1 MFSDILLKVR
11 APAENEIL
19 KMKENQVLV
28 SFLYPAQN
36 KQLIEEL
43 AKRKVTAFGMD
54 CIPRISRAQVFDALS
69 SMANV
74 AGYRA
79 VIEAANYFPR
89 FFTGQITAAGK
100 IPPAKILVIGGGVA
114 GLAAIGQAR
123 GMGAIV
129 RAFDTRAVVKEQVE
143 SMGAEFLTINI
154 SEDGSTSGGYSKE
167 MSKAFIDAEH
177 ALFAEQCK
185 DVDIIITTAL
195 IPGKPAPKLI
205 LEEHVKLMKPGSV
218 IVDLAAE
225 QGGNVETTV
234 PGKVV
239 TVHDVVHIGITD
251 FPSRLPTQSSSLYAN
266 NISKFLLSIGE
277 KNHFNINLNDE
288 VVRGS
293 VVLHNGQLLW
303 PPPAPSPPPVQAK
316 PVQSENVETL
326 TAKPVKEVS
335 AFRNT
340 LNSSLVCT
348 AGLSTALGLGAI
360 SPNHNFTTMVTVFG
374 LSGIVGYHTV
384 WGVTPAL
391 HSPLMSVTNAISG
404 ITAVGGLLLMGGGL
418 YPSNQVEVI
427 RFLWD
432 KHLFQCIFFRLCQP
446 LQHLFHSLI
455 LEEDS

>member
-1 MFSDILLKVR
+1 M
-11 APAENEIL
+11 ENEIQ
-19 KMKENQVLV
+19 KMIKNQVLI

-36 KQLIEEL
+36 RQLIDEL
-43 AKRKVTAFGMD
+43 AKQKVTAFGMD

-79 VIEAANYFPR
+79 VIEAANHFPR

-143 SMGAEFLTINI
+143 SMGAEFLTINL
-154 SEDGSTSGGYSKE
+154 SEDGSTAGGYSKE
-167 MSKAFIDAEH
+167 MSKAFIEAEH
-177 ALFAEQCK
+177 ALFSEQCR

-234 PGKVV
+234 PGKIEI
-239 TVHDVVHIGITD
+239 VHDVVHIGITD

-293 VVLHNGQLLW
+293 IVLHNGELMW
-303 PPPAPSPPPVQAK
+303 PPPAPTPPPIQ
-316 PVQSENVETL
+316 QSTPKEKVEAL
-326 TAKPVKEVS
+326 TATPVKKEVS

-340 LNSSLVCT
+340 LNSSLVCS
-348 AGLSTALGLGAI
+348 AGLTTALGLGAI

-418 YPSNQVEVI
+418 YPSNEVEVS
-427 RFLWD
+427 
-432 KHLFQCIFFRLCQP
+432 LFFPGRHYISKCLIYRRCQQQ
-446 LQHLFHSLI
+446 LHLFHSSTLAVV
-455 LEEDS
+455 S